1 MNKRITGILTL
12 AVAITTFIWGVITVG
27 NVVTTPTV
35 TTLEEKIEA
44 MGHLDFLFY
53 FNYINAALIT
63 LLSVAMLTGFFMY
76 CRKEAELWSTIAF
89 AFVPIYGMGN
99 IVAYLSQVFVV
110 PHLLDLYHQPETE
123 IIAKVLLG
131 LLIHDW
137 YETAIGALNVL
148 SYAILGIPSIIY
160 AVIMFHRARGLR
172 VGSMLL
178 ALSGVLSIVAV
189 LGVALQNPMLEMMS
203 LVGGLMYMISL
214 SIIGVFFLRQPVM
227 AGK

>member
-1 MNKRITGILTL
+1 M
-12 AVAITTFIWGVITVG
+12 VG
-27 NVVTTPTV
+27 NAMTAPPM

-44 MGHLDFLFY
+44 LGNLDFLFY
-53 FNYINAALIT
+53 FNYVNAGLIT
-63 LLSVAMLTGFFMY
+63 LLSVAMFTGFFVY

-99 IVAYLSQVFVV
+99 VVAYLSQVFVV

-131 LLIHDW
+131 LMIHDW
-137 YETAIGALNVL
+137 YGTAIEALNAL

-160 AVIMFHRARGLR
+160 AVIMFRQAKGLR
-172 VGSMLL
+172 VGSILL

-189 LGVALQNPMLEMMS
+189 LGVAMQNPTLGMMS
-203 LVGGLMYMISL
+203 LVGGLVYMISL
-214 SIIGVFFLRQPVM
+214 SIIGVFFFRQPVM
-227 AGK
+227 AGE